1 MCGEER
7 VNVELLSQTL
17 FLDGLFGGFM
27 RQNAGEIERIFAGIL
42 VTKQMTRLMK
52 ESKDNIQ
59 VTHIGIKYNPPSII
73 VEYLKKTNE
82 ETKRFHRKLNF
93 SQRFYDSTESL
104 SLNNLCTRLSTSF
117 DLLHENQI
125 PLSQLKRVLKKLWS
139 RKRIHTNK
147 KDEQNYHDLDLNLV
161 SDQELKKA
169 KDQMDK
175 VFYANKINSDTE
187 GYMYDKKVDFNEDQS
202 DSSWD

>member
-1 MCGEER
+1 
-7 VNVELLSQTL
+7 
-17 FLDGLFGGFM
+17 
-27 RQNAGEIERIFAGIL
+27 
-42 VTKQMTRLMK
+42 
-52 ESKDNIQ
+52 
-59 VTHIGIKYNPPSII
+59 
-73 VEYLKKTNE
+73 
-82 ETKRFHRKLNF
+82 
-93 SQRFYDSTESL
+93 
-104 SLNNLCTRLSTSF
+104 
-117 DLLHENQI
+117 
-125 PLSQLKRVLKKLWS
+125 VLKKLWS